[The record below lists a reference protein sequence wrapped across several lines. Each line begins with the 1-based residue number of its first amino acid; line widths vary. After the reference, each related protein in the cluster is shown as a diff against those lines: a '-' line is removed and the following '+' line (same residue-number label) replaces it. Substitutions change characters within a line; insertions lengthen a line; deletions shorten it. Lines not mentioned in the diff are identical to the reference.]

1 MLQLVFA
8 LTIFC
13 SAFLIFLVQPTLAKI
28 MLPIFGGSAFVWVT
42 SVLFFQSGLL
52 AGYIYAH
59 YLCKL
64 RSRLYQCVIHCIFIT
79 LSFYFLPLQLYSS
92 DALAS
97 LWPPLSVLVMLM
109 GSIFIPFALL
119 SASTPLLQHWYCRI
133 REIEFPYYY
142 YAISNAGSL
151 LGLLIYPFAIEY
163 FLNVSL
169 QTSMWGMLFVVYIAL
184 LVICLFSYVLRAKE
198 ANVDKAATP
207 RFSKLSNKQKLRW
220 LVLSFLSCALLL
232 SITQYLSQ
240 NVINLPLLWVVT
252 LALYLMTF
260 IVTFSKGFQY
270 NPVFWGSCWL
280 LWSALSLLVLVFIPA
295 SGLDMVMVLLALL
308 YCGCMVC
315 HGGLVI
321 SAPRSQYLTEF
332 YLIVAFGGVLGGVF
346 TNLVSLMIF
355 NDWWDF
361 YLTILAI
368 TGVVARQYFI
378 MNQSREQYTD
388 TGIMAYSKTIG
399 IVLLGMIL
407 YQVYIVGRNQV
418 VQVRNPYGLIKVV
431 DTNKTR
437 VLIHGRILH
446 GVENT
451 KVKQKRIP
459 TAYFST
465 STGLGV
471 VIKYAQEKSDRIS
484 TGVIGLG
491 IGTVAA
497 YLRKEDRM
505 HFYEIDSDIIK
516 IAKRYFHYLS
526 SSLGQVDITLK
537 DGRLALE
544 QEWETTG
551 SQDYDLLIVDAF
563 SGDSIPFHLLT
574 EEAILLYQK
583 HLKQNGIVAFH
594 VTNTYVNLEAVTLAL
609 AERIG
614 AQHFYLVNKPDVQTD
629 TLESHWAILSHD
641 VGLAHWLAT
650 QPLDVR
656 TRAQSGAQ
664 PILWTDTK
672 NSILPLLKLLN

>member
-1 MLQLVFA
+1 MLQLIFA

-42 SVLFFQSGLL
+42 SVLFFQFGLL
-52 AGYIYAH
+52 AGYVYA
-59 YLCKL
+59 YLLCKL
-64 RSRLYQCVIHCIFIT
+64 QSRWYQGVIHFFCIT
-79 LSFYFLPLQLYSS
+79 LSFCFIPLQLYTSNT
-92 DALAS
+92 LTS

-109 GSIFIPFALL
+109 GSIFVPFALL

-133 REIEFPYYY
+133 REVEFPYYY

-151 LGLLIYPFAIEY
+151 LGLLVYPFAIEY
-163 FLNVSL
+163 FLGVRL
-169 QTSMWGMLFVVYIAL
+169 QTSMWGMLFLIYIVL
-184 LVICLFSYVLRAKE
+184 LVICLISYTLKARKV
-198 ANVDKAATP
+198 NVDTEAASRVAKP
-207 RFSKLSNKQKLRW
+207 LNKRKLTW
-220 LVLSFLSCALLL
+220 LALSFSSCALLL

-240 NVINLPLLWVVT
+240 NVINLPLLWVIT
-252 LALYLMTF
+252 LALYLTTF
-260 IVTFSKGFQY
+260 IITFRKGFQY

-280 LWSALSLLVLVFIPA
+280 LSLLVLVFIPA
-295 SGLDMVMVLLALL
+295 SGLGMVIVLLALL

-321 SAPRSQYLTEF
+321 SAPKSQYLTEF
-332 YLIVAFGGVLGGVF
+332 YLSVAFGGVLGGVF

-368 TGVVARQYFI
+368 TVIVARQYVI
-378 MNQSREQYTD
+378 MTQSREECTD
-388 TGIMAYSKTIG
+388 TGIMSYSKTIG

-526 SSLGQVDITLK
+526 SSLGQVDMTLK

-574 EEAILLYQK
+574 EEAVLLYQK
-583 HLKQNGIVAFH
+583 HLKQNGIIAFH

-650 QPLDVR
+650 QPIGDQ
-656 TRAQSGAQ
+656 TRAQTEVK
-664 PILWTDTK
+664 PILWTDAK
-672 NSILPLLKLLN
+672 NSILPLLKLWESL